1 MAYNFLDLVNEINR
15 RLNEIELTS
24 NNFLTAKGFYQSA
37 KDAVNSSIRHINHEE
52 FNWPWNHREEE
63 EVLTAGI
70 SRYPYPEDAKLID
83 EKSFRL
89 KRNDIVTASGL
100 VNGATSSSTSVVLD
114 GNIGTITAGMTVT
127 GTGIDNS
134 VNDVTVASLSDQN
147 NLVLSAAQTLANNVR
162 LTFQSGLGIDTKKL
176 KSLDYQEY
184 LDNYIDY
191 EYNTSEGV
199 RGVPRYM
206 VRTPSQ
212 EFVFVPTPD
221 KAYELIYEYYQNPV
235 ILELATDVPTVP
247 QEFRHV
253 IVDGAMYY
261 AFQFRGDT
269 QNSQLS
275 ERKFKE
281 GIKYM
286 RSIYINRYEYIR
298 STVVD
303 RGVGQGTRVF

>member
-1 MAYNFLDLVNEINR
+1 MAYNYLDLVNEINR
-15 RLNEIELTS
+15 RLNEVELTTT
-24 NNFLTAKGFYQSA
+24 NFITAKGFYQTA

-63 EVLTAGI
+63 EILSAGVM
-70 SRYPYPEDAKLID
+70 RYPYPEDAKVLD
-83 EKSFRL
+83 ENSFRL
-89 KRNDIVTASGL
+89 KRNDT
-100 VNGATSSSTSVVLD
+100 
-114 GNIGTITAGMTVT
+114 
-127 GTGIDNS
+127 
-134 VNDVTVASLSDQN
+134 
-147 NLVLSAAQTLANNVR
+147 
-162 LTFQSGLGIDTKKL
+162 LGIETKKL

-191 EYNTSEGV
+191 EYNTSTGI
-199 RGVPRYM
+199 RGVPNYI

-212 EFVFVPTPD
+212 EFIFVPCPD
-221 KAYELIYEYYQNPV
+221 KAYELVYEYYQNPV
-235 ILELATDVPTVP
+235 ILEQASDVPSVP

-298 STVVD
+298 STVID
-303 RGVGQGTRVF
+303 RTSGGLNPRVF